1 VEWAAVPTL
10 VPSNNKRPTGL
21 DLPFFSEGTGWST
34 NRSRQGEQRRE
45 KEKRKGEERRGEER
59 RWRKYG

>member
-1 VEWAAVPTL
+1 
-10 VPSNNKRPTGL
+10 VPSKNKRPTGL
-21 DLPFFSEGTGWST
+21 DLPFLSEGTGWST
-34 NRSRQGEQRRE
+34 NRSRSGEQRRGEKE